1 MHSNSDYV
9 KKTTLWSYEDLIKKL
24 NVLTSYPVL
33 WQAYNHDMSQA
44 AAFIHRLFPES
55 SVGTGEFPARLISTI
70 ARLRTIGI
78 INWSHLLSKV
88 HTRAECDV
96 FIRRYDLVFEEF
108 IEVLNYLLRWAF
120 PFETASREL
129 LAPQS
134 PQEMACYPSLKEHGL
149 KNGFDILEVGCTSAG
164 RSSLVDRTGIPLDL
178 MTRLVHR
185 ADIARLPYTRRKT
198 ILPLCAAGYDTLMK
212 IASADL
218 AQMDLDMESYY
229 ARTQGKCWQDYKA
242 VIVLKHLVTC
252 ARAVPVIYNE

>member
-1 MHSNSDYV
+1 MHSNWDYV

-33 WQAYNHDMSQA
+33 WQAYNHDMTQA
-44 AAFIHRLFPES
+44 SNFIHRLFPES
-55 SVGTGEFPARLISTI
+55 GVGTGEFPARVLSII
-70 ARLRTIGI
+70 ERFKTIGI
-78 INWSHLLSKV
+78 TDWNHLLTKV
-88 HTRAECDV
+88 HTRAECDA

-108 IEVLNYLLRWAF
+108 IQVLNYLLRWAF

-134 PQEMACYPSLKEHGL
+134 PQEMSCYPSLKEHGL
-149 KNGFDILEVGCTSAG
+149 KNGFDILEQGCTPAG
-164 RSSLVDRTGIPLDL
+164 RRALVDRTGIPLLL

-198 ILPLCAAGYDTLMK
+198 ILPLCAAGYDNLLK

-218 AQMDLDMESYY
+218 AQMDSDMESYY
-229 ARTQGKCWQDYKA
+229 ARTQGKSWQDYKA